1 VFPAGSVY
9 DARAGTDTPVRSIR
23 SVHRRRYALPDEKG
37 VPMRIVGVHQ
47 VPSLTRER
55 YEEVIRRLT
64 DGRKS
69 RADSAADLPFP
80 GLLAHAAGEGKNGFY
95 VIDVWESQEAVDGF
109 REIIGTLPIEVGI
122 EEGPDFFPA
131 HTFFAS
137 EATL

>member
-1 VFPAGSVY
+1 
-9 DARAGTDTPVRSIR
+9 
-23 SVHRRRYALPDEKG
+23 
-37 VPMRIVGVHQ
+37 MRIVAVHQ

-64 DGRKS
+64 DGKKS
-69 RADSAADLPFP
+69 RADSAEDLPFP
-80 GLLAHAAGEGKNGFY
+80 GLLAHAAGEGTNGFY

-109 REIIGTLPIEVGI
+109 REIIGTIPVEVGI

-131 HTFFAS
+131 HTFFAV